1 MARIKGNS
9 KKNSLKGSKR
19 NDTLHGFSGNDRLA
33 GQKGNDVLN
42 GGSGKDVLLGGLGND
57 TYIVD
62 HLGDRSLEVAN
73 QGIDKVQASVTYKLG
88 NHVEHLVLTGNKA
101 IRGTGNA
108 LNNYLAGNAGDN
120 LLSGL
125 AGKDHLRGGAGN
137 DILDG
142 GADRDVLLGGV
153 GNDTYIVDHIKDKV
167 VEGANKG
174 IDSVRSS
181 ISYSL
186 SNHVENLVL
195 TGTQNLDGKGNN
207 LANTITGNSGHNV
220 LNGGLGADTLIG
232 GTGDDTYLVDNIA
245 DATIE
250 LANGGIDRVRTAL
263 ADYKLADHVEYLEFT
278 GTRNSN
284 GTGNGTSNT
293 IIGNVGNNVL
303 DGAAGVDK
311 LIGGL
316 GNDIYIVSDAG
327 DLVVEAVG
335 EGVDLVK
342 SSLAEYTLTEQ
353 VENLLLVGNAIKGTG
368 NDLANT
374 ITGSLADNVL
384 DGAAGA
390 DRLIGG
396 LGNDTYLL
404 DDAGDLVVELVNGGT
419 DLVRSTLTD
428 YTLTEQVENLE
439 LLTGAISGTGNDLVN
454 TIIGNDA
461 NNILSGGIGD
471 DTLVGGVGADKLI
484 GGLGVDTLTG
494 GTGIDTF
501 ALMDT
506 GRDIITDFNA
516 GEDIIALGQTA
527 FGLVEQTVGSV
538 LNAARLVVVSSD
550 ASAVEGASGILPNL
564 LFGDTRLIFSTE
576 SGKLFYDANGT
587 TTLGTTNGLGTNGG
601 LIATLSTNL
610 GTVPT
615 LTNANFVVDLS
626 V

>member
-19 NDTLHGFSGNDRLA
+19 NDTLHGFGGNDRLA

-62 HLGDRSLEVAN
+62 HLGDRSIELAN
-73 QGIDKVQASVTYKLG
+73 QGIDKVQSSVTYKLG
-88 NHVEHLVLTGNKA
+88 NHVEHLVLMGNKA

-108 LNNYLAGNAGDN
+108 LNNFLAGNAGDN

-125 AGKDHLRGGAGN
+125 AGKDNLRGGAGN
-137 DILDG
+137 DVLDG
-142 GADRDVLLGGV
+142 GAGQDVLLGGV
-153 GNDTYIVDHIKDKV
+153 GNDTYIVDNIKDKV
-167 VEGANKG
+167 VEGANQG

-181 ISYSL
+181 ISYGL
-186 SNHVENLVL
+186 GNHVENLVL

-220 LNGGLGADTLIG
+220 LNGDVGADTLIG
-232 GTGDDTYLVDNIA
+232 GMGDDTYLVDNIA
-245 DATIE
+245 DTTIE

-284 GTGNGTSNT
+284 GTGNDTANT
-293 IIGNVGNNVL
+293 IIGNVGNNIL
-303 DGAAGVDK
+303 DGAAGADE
-311 LIGGL
+311 LIGKL
-316 GNDIYIVSDAG
+316 GNDTYIVSDAG

-342 SSLAEYTLTEQ
+342 SSLA
-353 VENLLLVGNAIKGTG
+353 
-368 NDLANT
+368 
-374 ITGSLADNVL
+374 
-384 DGAAGA
+384 
-390 DRLIGG
+390 
-396 LGNDTYLL
+396 
-404 DDAGDLVVELVNGGT
+404 
-419 DLVRSTLTD
+419 D

-527 FGLVEQTVGSV
+527 FGLVGQAVGSV
-538 LNAARLVVVSSD
+538 LNAARLVVVGSD
-550 ASAVEGASGILPNL
+550 ASALEGASSILSNL
-564 LFGDTRLIFSTE
+564 LFGETRLIFSTE

-587 TTLGTTNGLGTNGG
+587 TTLGATNGLGTNGG
-601 LIATLSTNL
+601 LIATLNTDL
-610 GTVPT
+610 GTIPT
-615 LTNANFVVDLS
+615 LTNTNFVVDLA

>member
-19 NDTLHGFSGNDRLA
+19 NDTLHGFGGNDRLA

-62 HLGDRSLEVAN
+62 HLGDRSIELAN
-73 QGIDKVQASVTYKLG
+73 QGIDKVQSSVTYKLG

-108 LNNYLAGNAGDN
+108 LNNFLAGNAGDN

-125 AGKDHLRGGAGN
+125 AGKDNLRGGAGN
-137 DILDG
+137 DVLDG
-142 GADRDVLLGGV
+142 GAGQDVLLGGV
-153 GNDTYIVDHIKDKV
+153 GNDTYIVDNIKDKV
-167 VEGANKG
+167 VEGANQG

-181 ISYSL
+181 ISYGL
-186 SNHVENLVL
+186 GNHVENLVL
-195 TGTQNLDGKGNN
+195 IGSQNLDGKGNN

-220 LNGGLGADTLIG
+220 LNGDVGADTLIG
-232 GTGDDTYLVDNIA
+232 GMGDDTYLVDNIA
-245 DATIE
+245 DTTIE

-284 GTGNGTSNT
+284 GTGNDTANT
-293 IIGNVGNNVL
+293 IIGNVGNNIL
-303 DGAAGVDK
+303 DGAAGADE
-311 LIGGL
+311 LIGKL
-316 GNDIYIVSDAG
+316 GNDTYIVSDAG

-342 SSLAEYTLTEQ
+342 SSLA
-353 VENLLLVGNAIKGTG
+353 
-368 NDLANT
+368 
-374 ITGSLADNVL
+374 
-384 DGAAGA
+384 
-390 DRLIGG
+390 
-396 LGNDTYLL
+396 
-404 DDAGDLVVELVNGGT
+404 
-419 DLVRSTLTD
+419 D

-527 FGLVEQTVGSV
+527 FGLVGHAVGSV
-538 LNAARLVVVSSD
+538 LNAARLVVVGSD
-550 ASAVEGASGILPNL
+550 ASALEGASSILSNL
-564 LFGDTRLIFSTE
+564 LFGETRLIFSTE

-587 TTLGTTNGLGTNGG
+587 TTLGATNGLGTNGG
-601 LIATLSTNL
+601 LIATLNTDL
-610 GTVPT
+610 GTIPT
-615 LTNANFVVDLS
+615 LTNANFVVDLA